1 MLSHINSMIT
11 INTTTMMMM
20 MMNRSMM
27 MMMNIL
33 TIRHKSRGKF
43 KPNLQR
49 EETIRV
55 TKVLAGHDK
64 GIKRSE
70 L

>member
-1 MLSHINSMIT
+1 M
-11 INTTTMMMM
+11 MMMM

-49 EETIRV
+49 EDTIRV
-55 TKVLAGHDK
+55 TKVLARHDK